1 MGEETIL
8 KLTRDQ
14 RVEKLKE
21 IGQHSSGTLGEM
33 KMRLKKF
40 NMYPKL
46 YQRLKLRAR
55 REFSHP
61 VSTNILGI
69 FFSK

>member
-14 RVEKLKE
+14 RIEKLKE

-33 KMRLKKF
+33 KMRLKNLICIQNFIKD
-40 NMYPKL
+40 
-46 YQRLKLRAR
+46 
-55 REFSHP
+55 
-61 VSTNILGI
+61 
-69 FFSK
+69 